1 MTTNESKKLWLIIN
15 GKVVTDHKIEA
26 STFGKLLTNLQ
37 HVIDAIQEAKFKGH
51 IKKDFILYLTHFE
64 QGSVAAALQPSSFQT
79 DLFRGSMVFEEMVN
93 NLEDLIT
100 TLIDSTDGFKTK
112 IDEEFQLPYDKIRFL
127 ESFRGML
134 SKRNKFTVSV
144 GYDTVKPSHPVLL
157 PAHREGYIKDLISE
171 YYEKSSVEVKGI
183 IMRVKGDDP
192 RSFTIKTETN
202 DTIRCVYTPET
213 EKDVMNLFKS
223 PVIVRG
229 LLNKRRKLN
238 EIEMVKDVCPFTLMT
253 LTELGEFSF
262 LQPLSIRVSYH
273 DQDEQWCLENDEL
286 TLSGYGNSFG
296 DASVSLKESLESLIV
311 GILAFDEKSL
321 TDKSREIKKNLQK
334 FLNLDQ
340 INGMIDGIEIES

>member
-1 MTTNESKKLWLIIN
+1 MNNNESKKIWLIIS
-15 GKVVTDHKIEA
+15 GKIVTDHKIEA

-51 IKKDFILYLTHFE
+51 SKKEFILYLTHFE
-64 QGSVAAALQPSSFQT
+64 QGSVAAALQPSGFQT
-79 DLFRGSMVFEEMVN
+79 DLLSGSMVFEEMVY
-93 NLEDLIT
+93 NLEDLIK
-100 TLIDSTDGFKTK
+100 TLIDSTEGFKTK
-112 IDEEFQLPYDKIRFL
+112 IDDEFLLPYDKIRFL

-134 SKRNKFTVSV
+134 SKRNKFSVSI
-144 GYDTVKPSHPVLL
+144 GYDIAKPSHPVSL

-229 LLNKRRKLN
+229 LLNKRRKLK
-238 EIEMVKDVCPFTLMT
+238 EMEMVKDIRPFSSMT

-262 LQPLSIRVSYH
+262 LLPLSVRVSYH
-273 DQDEQWCLENDEL
+273 DPDEQWCLENDEL
-286 TLSGYGNSFG
+286 TLAGYGNSFG
-296 DASVSLKESLESLIV
+296 DASVSLKESLESLVI
-311 GILAFDEKSL
+311 GIFAFDEASL
-321 TDKSREIKKNLQK
+321 TGKSKEIKKNLQK
-334 FLNLDQ
+334 YLNLDQ
-340 INGMIDGIEIES
+340 MNGMIDGIQIES

>member
-1 MTTNESKKLWLIIN
+1 MTNNESKKFWLIIN

-37 HVIDAIQEAKFKGH
+37 HVIDAIQEAKFKGYN
-51 IKKDFILYLTHFE
+51 KKDFVLYLTE
-64 QGSVAAALQPSSFQT
+64 IEPGSVAASLQPSGFQT
-79 DLFRGSMVFEEMVN
+79 DLFSGSMVFEEMVY
-93 NLEDLIT
+93 NLEDLIK
-100 TLIDSTDGFKTK
+100 TLIESTDGFKTK
-112 IDEEFQLPYDKIRFL
+112 IDDEFLLPYDKIRFL

-134 SKRNKFTVSV
+134 SKRNQFNVSI
-144 GYDTVKPSHPVLL
+144 GYDFAKPSHPISL

-229 LLNKRRKLN
+229 LLNKRRKLK
-238 EIEMVKDVCPFTLMT
+238 EMELVKDVRPFSSMT
-253 LTELGEFSF
+253 FTELGGFSF
-262 LQPLSIRVSYH
+262 LQPLPIRVSYLDND
-273 DQDEQWCLENDEL
+273 DQWGLENDEL
-286 TLSGYGNSFG
+286 TLTGYGNSFG
-296 DASVSLKESLESLIV
+296 DASVSLKESLESLII
-311 GILAFDEKSL
+311 GILAFDEALL
-321 TDKSREIKKNLQK
+321 TEKSREIKKNLQK

-340 INGMIDGIEIES
+340 LNGMIDGIEIES